1 MKAKITNPIVKA
13 VMISKPPKV
22 KITTPTVKGVAI
34 ELAGAF
40 CALEFDSSFD
50 II

>member
-13 VMISKPPKV
+13 VMISKPPKA
-22 KITTPTVKGVAI
+22 KITTPTVKGVVI

-40 CALEFDSSFD
+40 CALEFGSPFD

>member
-1 MKAKITNPIVKA
+1 MRVKITNPIVKA
-13 VMISKPPKV
+13 VMVSKPPKA
-22 KITTPTVKGVAI
+22 KITTPTVKGVVV

-40 CALEFDSSFD
+40 CALEFGNPFD